1 MIKGFTIDIYGCS
14 IAFGW
19 DTNKKEIDSYLDTC
33 APTDACNEG
42 VKTYLETD
50 MAGALTITV
59 DPINILTLFKDNPT
73 ENMVAHEVYHIAC
86 RVLQPRG
93 IEDEEAWA
101 YCIGYITEMFY
112 GLYLDKI
119 DAEDLTEGEGEE

>member
-1 MIKGFTIDIYGCS
+1 MIKGFSIDIYGCQV
-14 IAFGW
+14 AFGW
-19 DTNKKEIDSYLDTC
+19 DTNQKEIDAFLDQC

-42 VKTYLETD
+42 VKTYLETE

-59 DPINILTLFKDNPT
+59 DPINILTLFKDAPT

-101 YCIGYITEMFY
+101 YLIGYLTEMFY
-112 GLYLDKI
+112 DLYLDKVET
-119 DAEDLTEGEGEE
+119 EDISPKEEEK